1 MAQKEVSVRITSQG
15 GDRLRAELIQIGQI
29 GERSFGQVIT
39 SSTEMQARIEAATGA
54 IRRLP
59 GAAQESAAAFQSFDR
74 MAAQVRNLQA
84 QFDPAYAAAMRYE
97 SAIEQLDAALKA
109 GVITQE
115 RYNNVAAQAE
125 RAFLA
130 PAGASRRFVADM
142 DAMGGSTRELR
153 GQLQNAGFQV
163 QDFFVQ
169 VGAGTSPVQALSQQL
184 PQLLGS
190 MGLIGVLAGTA
201 VAAVGALGMAFLGAR
216 DDAAALDQT
225 LRALDEAVSSLESAN
240 GRAAKSFAD
249 LQATYGANAEA
260 AQQLFEL
267 EQRTA
272 QLVADRAFGAAS
284 RGVADA
290 IGGGLTDFGADQ
302 LRANADL
309 LRQAK
314 ADYAAIN
321 AEIEAFGDITTEAA
335 AAEWEALQQRRIANE
350 LAFRSLTQYRAEL
363 ETISDA
369 FNVSEDAAAELA
381 AAVGQVREADTS
393 QERLDAARALAE
405 AIYEQTDGLTNA
417 TDEGVALYQSLVD
430 AAIAGADV
438 EALRIAA
445 TIGAGA
451 DQAERLEAALARA
464 AYINAL
470 VDDGES
476 GPDAARRNTL
486 WRDPPPSAPQP
497 QGAGRAA
504 PRSSGGGGGVG
515 GGGGGSAQNDMLRE
529 AQRLYEATRTEAEKF
544 AAEQAK
550 INELLRAGAID
561 GDTHARALDM
571 IKEKYGET
579 SEAAKFLEDTQ
590 QDLKD
595 AFTDLALEGEASFD
609 ASGKAIRRALLEAM
623 LWGDGPLGGM
633 FGAKGLF
640 GGAMDSAVGWF
651 GKTIGIPTAGAGVKS
666 MDGGG
671 DTGNGPRSGG
681 VDGKGGFW
689 AILHPQETVIDH
701 TKPDAPAR
709 IMELAQAH
717 AVLADGE
724 AARDA
729 LMRAP
734 SFNGGGATGN
744 AARSGGLDGKGGF
757 LAVLHPQETVID
769 HTKPDAAEQ
778 SLRALALSLRSFD
791 GGGQTSPM
799 RSTLPT
805 IMREGPQVTERVEGG
820 GNTTVVQINNY
831 SGQPVTEE
839 RERGPSGEEIIR
851 VTVGRQLASG
861 EHDKAMGRYSARP
874 AKVKR

>member
-15 GDRLRAELIQIGQI
+15 GDRLRAELIQIGQV
-29 GERSFGQVIT
+29 GERSFGKVIAV
-39 SSTEMQARIEAATGA
+39 SDQA
-54 IRRLP
+54 
-59 GAAQESAAAFQSFDR
+59 
-74 MAAQVRNLQA
+74 
-84 QFDPAYAAAMRYE
+84 
-97 SAIEQLDAALKA
+97 KA
-109 GVITQE
+109 
-115 RYNNVAAQAE
+115 
-125 RAFLA
+125 
-130 PAGASRRFVADM
+130 S
-142 DAMGGSTRELR
+142 
-153 GQLQNAGFQV
+153 LQNAGFQV

-169 VGAGTSPVQALSQQL
+169 VAAGTSPTQALSQQL
-184 PQLLGS
+184 PQLLSG
-190 MGLIGVLAGTA
+190 MGMVGILAGTA
-201 VAAVGALGMAFLGAR
+201 VAAVGGLGMAFLGAR
-216 DDAAALDQT
+216 DDAVSLQDATAALGESIAGYQQFIQLAAKDTAELSKEFGEFSDQIQGFAAYMAGVALGQT
-225 LRALDEAVSSLESAN
+225 MDDLRAAITPLKGELAGVEQAVRDVAMARDQVARAEVDLASGFGNPEAV
-240 GRAAKSFAD
+240 
-249 LQATYGANAEA
+249 
-260 AQQLFEL
+260 
-267 EQRTA
+267 
-272 QLVADRAFGAAS
+272 
-284 RGVADA
+284 
-290 IGGGLTDFGADQ
+290 
-302 LRANADL
+302 LRA
-309 LRQAK
+309 K
-314 ADYAAIN
+314 
-321 AEIEAFGDITTEAA
+321 
-335 AAEWEALQQRRIANE
+335 EALQG
-350 LAFRSLTQYRAEL
+350 F
-363 ETISDA
+363 
-369 FNVSEDAAAELA
+369 EDNAAAVAGKLGLTVDQALELA
-381 AAVGQVREADTS
+381 AALDRLGGSESMADIAEGAGAALALIQQMVPAGYELPPALRETVKALEEM
-393 QERLDAARALAE
+393 QRQAAGANVDLGEMPGLLWSAETAAESAAEAVAKIGAAAEGSLAGIAALAE
-405 AIYEQTDGLTNA
+405 KMWE
-417 TDEGVALYQSLVD
+417 
-430 AAIAGADV
+430 AAQA
-438 EALRIAA
+438 RIAA
-445 TIGAGA
+445 
-451 DQAERLEAALARA
+451 EAAL
-464 AYINAL
+464 
-470 VDDGES
+470 
-476 GPDAARRNTL
+476 DAMRFEFSPGGQAMERYGSRGTTSNRPVTMG
-486 WRDPPPSAPQP
+486 DAG
-497 QGAGRAA
+497 GAVVNFA
-504 PRSSGGGGGVG
+504 PRSS
-515 GGGGGSAQNDMLRE
+515 GGGSAQNDMLRE

-571 IKEKYGET
+571 IKDKYGET

-609 ASGKAIRRALLEAM
+609 AIGKAIRRALLEAM
-623 LWGDGPLGGM
+623 LWGDGPLGGL

-640 GGAMDSAVGWF
+640 GGAMDSAVSWF
-651 GKTIGIPTAGAGVKS
+651 GKTIGIPAAGAGVKS

-701 TKPDAPAR
+701 TKPDAPSR

-717 AVLADGE
+717 AVLSDGE

-757 LAVLHPQETVID
+757 LAMLHPQETVID